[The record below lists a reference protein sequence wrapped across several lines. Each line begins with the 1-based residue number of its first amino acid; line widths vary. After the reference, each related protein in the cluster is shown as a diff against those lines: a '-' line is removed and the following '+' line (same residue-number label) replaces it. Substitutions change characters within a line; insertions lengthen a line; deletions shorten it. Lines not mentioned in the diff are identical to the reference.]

1 MLRRTIWCLKTSR
14 SKQTNAY
21 ILGYNNRPLSLDIP
35 SFNHWQFSRIFIYP
49 ECGGNNFL
57 KTSFPIFQTKRHHT
71 SQDSKL
77 HRHHYKNLTC
87 DSGFKNL
94 NLTVA
99 GIMVILSLSLLTPYF
114 YFIPKATLSSVI
126 ICAVIFMVEIGMVKP
141 MWKSNSE

>member
-1 MLRRTIWCLKTSR
+1 VNVEVKIS
-14 SKQTNAY
+14 SKSF
-21 ILGYNNRPLSLDIP
+21 SL
-35 SFNHWQFSRIFIYP
+35 
-49 ECGGNNFL
+49 FL
-57 KTSFPIFQTKRHHT
+57 QTKRHHT

-77 HRHHYKNLTC
+77 HRHHYENLNC
-87 DSGFKNL
+87 DSGLITNW

-126 ICAVIFMVEIGMVKP
+126 ICAVIFMVEIDMVKP